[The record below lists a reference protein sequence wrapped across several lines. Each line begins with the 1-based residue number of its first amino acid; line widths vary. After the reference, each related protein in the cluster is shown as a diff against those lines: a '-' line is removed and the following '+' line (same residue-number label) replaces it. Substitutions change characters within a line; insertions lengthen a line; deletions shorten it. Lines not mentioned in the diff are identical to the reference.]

1 MTTKSSTHKIK
12 IMNQHITDKSF
23 QGFFTDAH
31 DLRNTMI
38 SLLGDVTEQNIIEP
52 CFGEG
57 AFIKNLIGKP
67 SNIDAIDIDENH
79 FIENLDIK
87 NCNYFHADF
96 IDYFVQPNNRNI
108 VLPEAEYDS
117 TICNPPYGLK
127 FSQEYRQLIK
137 KAFPNVYAKES
148 YALFFY
154 FTLQKLKKGGRYVFI
169 IPDTFL
175 TSTHLGYM
183 REFILETAKP
193 THIIQFKSKRFG
205 SVNFGYGNMCIIA
218 GNVEPLSVDHKVNW
232 IDAVDSN
239 QPLLQLLETEQT
251 TVSGDYF
258 INNVDKAWIS
268 PKLFDSIKISRETVT
283 LGEIAECRTGIYTG
297 DNERFCGYDVE
308 NPPKRI
314 NGHPT
319 DWNLVNLIPT
329 DLEKE
334 QGINSDIAYV
344 PFVRGGHRNVF
355 EATNSC
361 IRWDYEAV
369 KYYDKDKKAR
379 LQNKNFYFKKGLA
392 IPMVTSGRLSASEMD
407 NCIFDQGVVG
417 VFAKKASYHD
427 FLLIYLNHPFATK
440 QKSLVSPGAN
450 NSANYLKR
458 INVPK
463 LTEAELLEASQ
474 IVELSK
480 VQGWES
486 TEEKRDNFIASVL

>member
-1 MTTKSSTHKIK
+1 MHE
-12 IMNQHITDKSF
+12 HITDKSF

-38 SLLGDVTEQNIIEP
+38 SLLGDVSDQNIIEP

-67 SNIDAIDIDENH
+67 KNIDAIDIDEKH
-79 FIENLDIK
+79 FLNDLKIQ

-96 IDYFVQPNNRNI
+96 IDYFIQPNNRKI
-108 VLPEAEYDS
+108 ALPNTEYDS

-127 FSQEYRQLIK
+127 FSQEYRKLIK
-137 KAFPNVYAKES
+137 KAFPDVYAKES

-175 TSTHLGYM
+175 TSTNLRFM
-183 REFILETAKP
+183 RHFILESAKP
-193 THIIQFKSKRFG
+193 SHIIQFKSKRFG

-218 GNVEPLSVDHKVNW
+218 GNVAPLNADSEVSW

-239 QPLLQLLETEQT
+239 QPLLQLLETDCT
-251 TVSGDYF
+251 IVRGDYF
-258 INNVDKAWIS
+258 INNADKAWVN
-268 PKLFDSIKISRETVT
+268 PKLFESIKISRETVT
-283 LGEIAECRTGIYTG
+283 LGEIAECKTGIYTG
-297 DNERFCGYDVE
+297 DNQRFCGYDSE

-314 NGHPT
+314 NGHPV
-319 DWNLVNLIPT
+319 DWSLVNITPT
-329 DLEKE
+329 ELEKE
-334 QGINSDIAYV
+334 HGIDSDIAYV
-344 PFVRGGHRNVF
+344 PFVRGGHRNIF
-355 EATNSC
+355 EDTNSC
-361 IRWDYEAV
+361 IRWDHEAV
-369 KYYDKDKKAR
+369 AYYYKDKKAR
-379 LQNKNFYFKKGLA
+379 LQNKDFYFKKGLA
-392 IPMVTSGRLSASEMD
+392 IPMVTSGRLTASEME

-417 VFAKKASYHD
+417 VFAKRASYHD
-427 FLLIYLNHPFATK
+427 FLLIYLNHPFATE

-463 LTEAELLEASQ
+463 LTEAELLEASK
-474 IVELSK
+474 IVELAK
-480 VQGWES
+480 VQGWEK
-486 TEEKRDNFIASVL
+486 TENERNDFISSVF